1 MHAHIYGK
9 KHFKHKTNFK
19 DLVVFSDVTQNKIA
33 TELPSETL
41 YFEVEKG
48 YDDADKW
55 FIHLNSTL
63 SGEYGDFYTQ
73 ENPIPVGEIKKL
85 QYDTDNDI
93 SALNDFLIDGA
104 LPYYR
109 INERFYVKIEN
120 AALLD
125 EVFVGKQPKSNQ
137 KSIEYDAF
145 TTVFISED
153 GAQLLQAY
161 EAIQQVNAHEVVI
174 FIERNSGINAFRT
187 VFRIKQGANVK
198 ALIETNR
205 TRIAEIAR
213 AYGVDVLANELSTM
227 IAEELK
233 KQKESKFYFMLPSGG
248 GRIIRWT
255 ANATLGTVSEIFKE
269 VSSGIEGFKLGDD
282 YWKTEVDGKENPK
295 YNPLLPKLNF
305 NEKFSSEELANKIY
319 KERIVPLEIPIIGF
333 AKELNEH
340 WLFKKIVP
348 FKSERILKL
357 FQNIPSILKEFFD
370 GVKNNLQ
377 NTYDFVNGLLV
388 GLLNSIVDFFKSIFD
403 ILAILVDVLNGI
415 IQSTKFFEKPGH
427 YLSMLVEGFENLI
440 DLVLNTF
447 TLKNLKAWVQF
458 LIYLP
463 VATAQVLVGLYT
475 KTSNTSVA
483 IDPGALGY
491 YTGFLVGF
499 IGSEVVQFIATGG
512 TANIAKATRAV
523 LKSYKELAK
532 VVVEKTVQ
540 TTELTVEVVL
550 AMYRKLDEFV
560 KNIPKHLDDL
570 KTWVKEFVEKLASI
584 SSQLFKGFEAVLDL
598 LFDLGVVIAEKLDPT
613 MGKAIVQGV
622 DGTVYVVKQGDRT
635 ILEGTEDAIRKFAQ
649 RIDEIRSSG
658 GNARKKVQSYLDE
671 ISKVK
676 ERLKVLKENPDF
688 TYEIENVTGA
698 LGKWL
703 SRELEAVVR
712 YYTTSAYEELNDAL
726 RGFGS
731 MTKQLRAFEKTLNY
745 ALSKLPNIDYHGI
758 NNSLL
763 YRSVRFSEELILKIK
778 NEGKFIDKGFFST
791 AHNYQMFLD
800 NWLSYSKHHN
810 VIFKVYGKNG
820 KLIDAASDIPEEAEV
835 LFKSGTEFDVL
846 SVIKIDHPIPSEAR
860 IGKEMYEIILKE
872 K

>member
-41 YFEVEKG
+41 YFEIEKG

-73 ENPIPVGEIKKL
+73 ENPTPVGEIKKL

-93 SALNDFLIDGA
+93 SALNGFLIDGA
-104 LPYYR
+104 LPYYK

-125 EVFVGKQPKSNQ
+125 EVFVGKQSKSNQ

-174 FIERNSGINAFRT
+174 FIERNSGTNAFGT
-187 VFRIKQGANVK
+187 VFRIKKGANVK

-305 NEKFSSEELANKIY
+305 NKSFSSEELANKIY
-319 KERIVPLEIPIIGF
+319 KERIVPLEIPIVSF

-377 NTYDFVNGLLV
+377 NSYNFVNGLLV
-388 GLLNSIVDFFKSIFD
+388 GLLNSIIDFFKSIFD

-415 IQSTKFFEKPGH
+415 IQSTKFFEKPG
-427 YLSMLVEGFENLI
+427 YYFSMLVEGFENLI

-463 VATAQVLVGLYT
+463 IATAQVLVGLYT
-475 KTSNTSVA
+475 KASNTSVT

-499 IGSEVVQFIATGG
+499 IASEVVQFIATGG

-540 TTELTVEVVL
+540 TTELTVEIVL

-570 KTWVKEFVEKLASI
+570 KTWVKEFVAGLQAKALVIDSVTYTLVDPLSI
-584 SSQLFKGFEAVLDL
+584 FANSLFK
-598 LFDLGVVIAEKLDPT
+598 LFKANAWKKLNNIGVSMLKNEEGLYTFYYNDKKLEEGLTQDQAEEFLRELFVKSKD
-613 MGKAIVQGV
+613 KS
-622 DGTVYVVKQGDRT
+622 DETVKR
-635 ILEGTEDAIRKFAQ
+635 
-649 RIDEIRSSG
+649 
-658 GNARKKVQSYLDE
+658 YLDE
-671 ISKVK
+671 ILNIVGGAVDIFSKGKIIAKFTKGKELKLLGRKFRRIYGSSTIELKPNATVAITGLLKDVMRIKELGEKVPGLWKQGINIGGTDLLSSPIWFKIKETYKGIEKSDPKLYWKNVTDDFWDQVNKPWLDEVISRGDDVRFVTNPNLETAKYVYLKELDKYAVGVDGKKVK
-676 ERLKVLKENPDF
+676 TIFGREVDYLKENG
-688 TYEIENVTGA
+688 YQIIGEIA
-698 LGKWL
+698 
-703 SRELEAVVR
+703 
-712 YYTTSAYEELNDAL
+712 
-726 RGFGS
+726 
-731 MTKQLRAFEKTLNY
+731 
-745 ALSKLPNIDYHGI
+745 SK
-758 NNSLL
+758 
-763 YRSVRFSEELILKIK
+763 K
-778 NEGKFIDKGFFST
+778 
-791 AHNYQMFLD
+791 
-800 NWLSYSKHHN
+800 
-810 VIFKVYGKNG
+810 
-820 KLIDAASDIPEEAEV
+820 
-835 LFKSGTEFDVL
+835 
-846 SVIKIDHPIPSEAR
+846 
-860 IGKEMYEIILKE
+860 
-872 K
+872 

>member
-73 ENPIPVGEIKKL
+73 ENPTPVGEIKKI

-104 LPYYR
+104 LPYYK

-174 FIERNSGINAFRT
+174 FIERNSGTNAFGT

-305 NEKFSSEELANKIY
+305 NEGFSSEELASKIY
-319 KERIVPLEIPIIGF
+319 KERIVPLEIPIVDF

-370 GVKNNLQ
+370 GVKNKLQ
-377 NTYDFVNGLLV
+377 NSYDFVNGLLV

-415 IQSTKFFEKPGH
+415 IQSAKFFEKPGH
-427 YLSMLVEGFENLI
+427 YFSMLVEGFENLI

-475 KTSNTSVA
+475 KASNTSVT

-499 IGSEVVQFIATGG
+499 IASEVVQFIATGG

-532 VVVEKTVQ
+532 VVVKKTVQ

-570 KTWVKEFVEKLASI
+570 KTWVKEFVAGLQAKALVIDSVTYTLVDPLSI
-584 SSQLFKGFEAVLDL
+584 FANSLFK
-598 LFDLGVVIAEKLDPT
+598 LFKVNAWKKLNNIGVSMLKNEEGLYTFYYNDKKLKEGLTQGQAEEFLKELFVKSKDKP
-613 MGKAIVQGV
+613 
-622 DGTVYVVKQGDRT
+622 DDVVK
-635 ILEGTEDAIRKFAQ
+635 K
-649 RIDEIRSSG
+649 
-658 GNARKKVQSYLDE
+658 YLDE
-671 ISKVK
+671 LVELTKLKSLRKAALEKYFNKFDVNLFNHISGDVAVETIKIVFREISYVGTFGQGGHWINKFLEIISITHPPGISNVTNLLDDVPFKARIKVK
-676 ERLKVLKENPDF
+676 
-688 TYEIENVTGA
+688 
-698 LGKWL
+698 
-703 SRELEAVVR
+703 S
-712 YYTTSAYEELNDAL
+712 L
-726 RGFGS
+726 RGKVFSKRAESS
-731 MTKQLRAFEKTLNY
+731 MFPKNWNEQRVKEEIAFVYENTFIKGVNKRPSQH
-745 ALSKLPNIDYHGI
+745 ADKFDKFEGLSTSG
-758 NNSLL
+758 
-763 YRSVRFSEELILKIK
+763 FKIRI
-778 NEGKFIDKGFFST
+778 EIDK
-791 AHNYQMFLD
+791 
-800 NWLSYSKHHN
+800 
-810 VIFKVYGKNG
+810 
-820 KLIDAASDIPEEAEV
+820 
-835 LFKSGTEFDVL
+835 SGN
-846 SVIKIDHPIPSEAR
+846 IMNAYPI
-860 IGKEMYEIILKE
+860 I
-872 K
+872 